1 MANMIPISTVT
12 VGSGGSSAI
21 TFSNIPQ
28 TYTDLMLKVSAR
40 DNRSATDPG
49 SWMYFKLNG
58 SSSSMGNR
66 ILLGQGSGTPLSVSV
81 TNQIG
86 LSDSAN
92 ATANTFSSVDVYIPN
107 YTSSNYK
114 PLSSDSVFENNG
126 TRADQYFI
134 TAVWSN
140 TSPITS
146 ITLEADP
153 GQIFVQYSSA
163 TLYGI
168 RKY

>member
-12 VGSGGSSAI
+12 VGSGGASTI
-21 TFSNIPQ
+21 NFTNIPQ
-28 TYTDLMLKVSAR
+28 NYTDLQLKISVR
-40 DNRSATDPG
+40 DNRTEAG
-49 SWMYFKLNG
+49 SWLYFKFNG
-58 SSSSMGNR
+58 SSSGYGNKM
-66 ILLGQGSGTPLSVSV
+66 LLGQGSGGTALSVSV

-86 LSDSAN
+86 LSNSATSTGN
-92 ATANTFSSVDVYIPN
+92 SFSNCDVYIPN
-107 YTSSNYK
+107 YAGSSNK
-114 PLSSDSVFENNG
+114 SFSSESTFENNG
-126 TRADQYFI
+126 SRSDYYLI
-134 TAVWSN
+134 SGLWSN

-153 GQIFVQYSSA
+153 GQSFVQYSTA